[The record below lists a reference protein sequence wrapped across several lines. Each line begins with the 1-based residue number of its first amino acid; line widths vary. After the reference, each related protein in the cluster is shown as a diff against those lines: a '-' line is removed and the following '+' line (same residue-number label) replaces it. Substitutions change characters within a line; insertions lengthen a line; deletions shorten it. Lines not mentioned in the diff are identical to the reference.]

1 MFGPETEL
9 TGWASKLQGIVR
21 ILLALLY
28 MQHGLSKYIGFPGPP
43 PANFHAFSL
52 LGLAGVIEIVGS
64 LLVLVGL
71 FTRPA
76 AFIISGEMAV
86 AYFMN
91 RPPRG
96 FFPLL
101 NGGELEA
108 TYSLFFFTFF
118 LIGAGEWSFDQLKY
132 RRNRHI

>member
-1 MFGPETEL
+1 MVMLGTEAERSV
-9 TGWASKLQGIVR
+9 WALRLLSIVR
-21 ILLALLY
+21 IFVALLY
-28 MQHGLSKYIGFPGPP
+28 LQHGLSKYLGFPGPP
-43 PANFHAFSL
+43 PANFQMVSL
-52 LGLAGVIEIVGS
+52 YGLAGAIEIVGS
-64 LLVLVGL
+64 LLLLIGL

-76 AFIISGEMAV
+76 AFVMSGEMAV

-108 TYSLFFFTFF
+108 LYSFFFFTFF
-118 LIGAGEWSFDQLKY
+118 LIGGGLWSVDELRK
-132 RRNRHI
+132 RA